1 MADTAVAIT
10 AGVGTNVDT
19 RTESTNSNHRQVIV
33 IGDPSLNAGV
43 AAVKDVSVVPVTAT
57 DPALVTVLRPDS
69 PGIIATGSQASPSA
83 SYLSTVA
90 AGDIANAA
98 TDSGNPLKV
107 GSKAIAG
114 QSTATLVTAGQRVE
128 NYAGTDGVKL
138 VRPHCGLEDIV
149 SGLLANT
156 DGASTSVIA
165 AQGAGI
171 RTYITTVIIA
181 NTSATAVTVDLRDG
195 AAGSVKATF
204 PVPAN
209 TSGVICNLP
218 VPLGFTANTAVC
230 MDGSAA
236 ATTVTVTL
244 IGFKSKV

>member
-1 MADTAVAIT
+1 MPNATSVTLVNGVPTAPS
-10 AGVGTNVDT
+10 GTV
-19 RTESTNSNHRQVIV
+19 STI
-33 IGDPSLNAGV
+33 DALM
-43 AAVKDVSVVPVTAT
+43 
-57 DPALVTVLRPDS
+57 ALVGEVQASPTSLTALDRLKTIAANIAAATVT
-69 PGIIATGSQASPSA
+69 TGTQASPSV
-83 SYLSTVA
+83 SYISAVT

-98 TDSGNPLKV
+98 TDSGNPVKI

-195 AAGSVKATF
+195 AAGAVKATF